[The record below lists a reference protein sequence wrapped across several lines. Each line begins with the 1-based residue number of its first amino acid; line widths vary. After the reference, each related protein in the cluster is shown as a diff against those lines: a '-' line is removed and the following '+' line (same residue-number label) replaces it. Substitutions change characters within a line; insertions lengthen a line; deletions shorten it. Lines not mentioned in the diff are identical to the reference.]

1 MQESD
6 PPAAEPD
13 EDATEIMAG
22 GFRGSPPDRHAR
34 RRSTMRALTY
44 WAAVSVGA
52 LVGMVV
58 VLMLA
63 WAALSH
69 IVEAVFADLA
79 GYH

>member
-1 MQESD
+1 MQELD
-6 PPAAEPD
+6 PRAAELD
-13 EDATEIMAG
+13 EDATTIVGREYRNG
-22 GFRGSPPDRHAR
+22 PPDRRAR
-34 RRSTMRALTY
+34 RRSTMRALAY
-44 WAAVSVGA
+44 WAAVCVGA
-52 LVGMVV
+52 LVGIIV